1 MGKGSKSQGDLEGKR
16 FGMIDDYTS
25 YGVISVGII
34 PVGYGMRYNKALR
47 TGLGVTRDGG
57 DGLTLSAGLDP
68 FKGSLVVGAIVHL

>member
-16 FGMIDDYTS
+16 FGMIGDYTS

-57 DGLTLSAGLDP
+57 DGFSLSLSLDP
-68 FKGSLVVGAIVHL
+68 SEGSFVVGAVVHL